1 MVSAPIKKMKIMKL
15 SLSKKNILRKNVDGS
30 CILYDKSSN
39 MKYSITNKLFIFLYL
54 FKDNSI
60 NLNAL
65 LAYFEA
71 NNIPVDD
78 IKEFLSRPDMNN
90 LLIPST

>member
-1 MVSAPIKKMKIMKL
+1 MKL

-65 LAYFEA
+65 WLILKQTIY
-71 NNIPVDD
+71 
-78 IKEFLSRPDMNN
+78 
-90 LLIPST
+90 LLMILRNFCQDPI